1 RTELPLPQELREKI
15 ALFCNVSVEAVI
27 ENRDVESIY
36 QVPLELERQK
46 VDEYVIK
53 RLNLPHGQSD
63 LKEWREYVEKEKN
76 PEHQVEVALVGKYVD
91 LHDAYISVV
100 EALKHAGV
108 YHKTAVNIRW
118 VNAEKVND
126 KTVDEL
132 LKGADGIL
140 VPGGFGD
147 RGIEGK
153 IRAIQYARENKIPY
167 LGLCLGMQCAVIE
180 FARNVAGLKGA
191 NSTEFDPNAP
201 HPVIDL
207 MPEQKDI
214 DEKGGTMRLGVYPCK
229 VIEGTKAYEA
239 YKDELVYE
247 RHRHRYEFNNQY
259 RELLTSKGLI
269 ISGLSPDERLVE
281 IIELK
286 DHPYFVATQFHPEFK
301 SRPLKPHPLFRDFV
315 KAMLNLKINNAE

>member
-1 RTELPLPQELREKI
+1 M
-15 ALFCNVSVEAVI
+15 
-27 ENRDVESIY
+27 
-36 QVPLELERQK
+36 ER
-46 VDEYVIK
+46 ICRK
-53 RLNLPHGQSD
+53 R
-63 LKEWREYVEKEKN
+63 KN
-76 PEHQVEVALVGKYVD
+76 PIKEVEVALVGKYVD

-108 YHKTAVNIRW
+108 YHSAAVNIRW
-118 VNAEKVND
+118 VNAEHVND
-126 KTVDEL
+126 ETVETL

-147 RGIEGK
+147 RGVEGK

-191 NSTEFDPNAP
+191 NSTEFDPNTSY
-201 HPVIDL
+201 PVIDL

-229 VIEGTKAYEA
+229 VIEGTKAYQA
-239 YKDELVYE
+239 YQDELVYE

-259 RELLTSKGLI
+259 RELLTSKGLVL
-269 ISGLSPDERLVE
+269 SGLSPDERLVE

-286 DHPYFVATQFHPEFK
+286 DHPYFVASQFHPEFK
-301 SRPLKPHPLFRDFV
+301 SRPLKPHPLFRDFIG
-315 KAMLNLKINNAE
+315 AILKIKG